1 MEAVYV
7 VVDEAADRFYQALDP
22 SVARPACEAGCCTCC
37 MQEVGMS
44 WLEGELIAQK
54 LQLVGGWQEI
64 VKTAIAQWQA
74 YMDETGSDGLPSKK
88 QGDTVVAADY
98 WDSKP
103 CPLLCG
109 GRCLLYGVRPLVCR
123 KYMSKVRC
131 TPSNR
136 GEAEFRN
143 LLSDQTA
150 QQFVIR
156 VVESMGRPW
165 EVYTLRGFLYHYY
178 VERPGG

>member
-1 MEAVYV
+1 MEAVYA
-7 VVDEAADRFYQALDP
+7 VVDEAADRFYRALDP
-22 SVARPACEAGCCTCC
+22 SVARPVCEAGCCTCC

-54 LQLVGGWQEI
+54 LQLVEGWQEI
-64 VKTAIAQWQA
+64 VKTAIGQWQA
-74 YMDETGSDGLPSKK
+74 YMDETGSDGLPSRR
-88 QGDTVVAADY
+88 QSNTVAVADY
-98 WDSKP
+98 WGSKP
-103 CPLLCG
+103 CPLLRG
-109 GRCLLYGVRPLVCR
+109 GRCLLYDVRPLVCR
-123 KYMSKVRC
+123 EYMSKVRC

-156 VVESMGRPW
+156 MVESTGREW
-165 EVYTLRGFLYHYY
+165 EVYTLRGFFCHYY
-178 VERPGG
+178 PNFRGG